1 METKVTPTEVV
12 DRSELLTKLHNQNK
26 HWLSEINFLNDE
38 VRFMTD
44 LLDKFFTSLIKDEH
58 VNRIQLIKMQLISIG
73 FIRNNIRQDILRHQ
87 VNIEEKINN
96 VSNKSEDFLALEDER
111 MADEVADV
119 SKSFKGI
126 KREIFNIT
134 SILLHKRHLA

>member
-1 METKVTPTEVV
+1 
-12 DRSELLTKLHNQNK
+12 
-26 HWLSEINFLNDE
+26 
-38 VRFMTD
+38 MTD
-44 LLDKFFTSLIKDEH
+44 LLDKFFVTLIKDEH

-73 FIRNNIRQDILRHQ
+73 FVRNNIRQDILRHQ

-119 SKSFKGI
+119 QKSFKGI
-126 KREIFNIT
+126 KREIFKIT
-134 SILLHKRHLA
+134 SVLLHDRHNA